1 MKKLIVV
8 ALLLTMLLLSGCE
21 EAYEEPNDNS
31 TDEPSLHFMYI
42 PKPDGGI
49 NMIPIYY

>member
-21 EAYEEPNDNS
+21 EAWEDTGQDSENQS
-31 TDEPSLHFMYI
+31 QLHFMYI
-42 PKPDGGI
+42 PKPDGSL
-49 NMIPIYY
+49 NMMPIYY

>member
-21 EAYEEPNDNS
+21 EAWEDTGQDSENQS
-31 TDEPSLHFMYI
+31 ELHFMYI
-42 PKPDGGI
+42 LKPNGGI